1 MFYLDWVL
9 TICVLLIYPLA
20 IKPIIFI
27 GKSTRKNSLKLQEK
41 IAAAGAF
48 LNESFSSIAVIK
60 SFNLESLQKV
70 KAEKKFSDIY
80 KKNVEIIKVRSK
92 S

>member
-9 TICVLLIYPLA
+9 TLCNFNISFVNKTYN
-20 IKPIIFI
+20 FI
-27 GKSTRKNSLKLQEK
+27 GKSTRKHSLKLQEK

-60 SFNLESLQKV
+60 TFNLESFTKT
-70 KAEKKFSDIY
+70 
-80 KKNVEIIKVRSK
+80 
-92 S
+92 

>member
-1 MFYLDWVL
+1 MS
-9 TICVLLIYPLA
+9 

-27 GKSTRKNSLKLQEK
+27 GKSTRKHSLKLQEK

-60 SFNLESLQKV
+60 TFNLEHLQKH
-70 KAEKKFSDIY
+70 KAEKKFADISKEYSDLR
-80 KKNVEIIKVRSK
+80 NIISVAKEYLNF
-92 S
+92 